1 MAVSFLSRFMYY
13 IINYRKMQ
21 EFFRGFFN
29 FIYFFLNGVVCVRCR
44 TPFKLFITCCLFY
57 TRRKLRL
64 LFFANGVLILSDGLY
79 KYSGIAG
86 CKRIRACVS

>member
-29 FIYFFLNGVVCVRCR
+29 FIYFFWSKSFCAVIEGNYHICFV
-44 TPFKLFITCCLFY
+44 K
-57 TRRKLRL
+57 RKLRL
-64 LFFANGVLILSDGLY
+64 RFCANGVRLI
-79 KYSGIAG
+79 IR
-86 CKRIRACVS
+86 RIV